1 MSLLTSPLHER
12 HEELGAKFAEFGG
25 WSMPLEYAGGG
36 VLAEHQAV
44 REGVGVFDV
53 SHLGKVTVRGAGAAE
68 FINRCFTNDLAKIPV
83 GKAQY
88 TLACAE
94 DGGTIDDLIA
104 YLKADDDVF
113 LIPNAANTPAVVAL
127 LQAKAPAGIEIIDQH
142 RDFAVIAVQGTK
154 SDEVLEALGLAT
166 DHEYMSFV
174 SEQLGGA
181 EITVCRTGYTG
192 ERGYELVVKSE
203 DALAVWDR
211 VMAAGEVWGVRVC
224 GLGARDTL
232 RTEMGYP
239 LHGNDLS
246 PEISPVMARAG
257 WAVGWNKPEFWGR
270 EALIAQKEAKTSR
283 LLRGIKATGR
293 GIPRHD
299 MTVVSTTG
307 QAVGVVTSGT
317 FSPTLREGIGLALLD
332 RSVAVGDVVNVEVRG
347 KLLEFDVVAPP
358 FVQPSTK
365 ES

>member
-1 MSLLTSPLHER
+1 MPFLSIGRDPADLRP
-12 HEELGAKFAEFGG
+12 FAACPRQPHAAQGPARQIRLDAFG
-25 WSMPLEYAGGG
+25 
-36 VLAEHQAV
+36 
-44 REGVGVFDV
+44 
-53 SHLGKVTVRGAGAAE
+53 
-68 FINRCFTNDLAKIPV
+68 
-83 GKAQY
+83 
-88 TLACAE
+88 
-94 DGGTIDDLIA
+94 
-104 YLKADDDVF
+104 
-113 LIPNAANTPAVVAL
+113 
-127 LQAKAPAGIEIIDQH
+127 
-142 RDFAVIAVQGTK
+142 
-154 SDEVLEALGLAT
+154 
-166 DHEYMSFV
+166 
-174 SEQLGGA
+174 
-181 EITVCRTGYTG
+181 
-192 ERGYELVVKSE
+192 
-203 DALAVWDR
+203 
-211 VMAAGEVWGVRVC
+211 RVC
-224 GLGARDTL
+224 GHAG
-232 RTEMGYP
+232 EGF
-239 LHGNDLS
+239 GNDLS

-299 MTVVSTTG
+299 MTVVSATG